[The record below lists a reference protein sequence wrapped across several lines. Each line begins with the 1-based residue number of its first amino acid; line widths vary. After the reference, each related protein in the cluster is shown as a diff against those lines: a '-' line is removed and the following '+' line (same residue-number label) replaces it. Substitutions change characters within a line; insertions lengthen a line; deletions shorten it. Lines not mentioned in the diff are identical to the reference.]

1 MSGIVG
7 NNTGRGS
14 GIIKA
19 AVVGADAITGDEIA
33 DDAVDSEHYTDGS
46 IDNAHI
52 ADNAIDSEHYADGS
66 IDNAHIADDA
76 IDSEHYAAGSID
88 EAHIADNAVTLAKMA
103 GGTDGQ
109 IITFDADG
117 DPVAVGPG
125 SDGEVLTSTGSG
137 SPPAFEAAG
146 GADATYV
153 QFPATQVA
161 SADANR
167 LDDYEEGTWTPALK
181 HSSGS
186 GTPDTTYNGQ
196 TGHYVKVGQTC
207 WIFLQIK
214 INSLGTGH
222 TSAFQG
228 APFTSFNIPTGS
240 NSGGHSYYNSA
251 LAVSPIALGCDIA
264 SNDTGFTVRG
274 RTAAAVAISSQ
285 AIFGDSARFDCTF
298 VYRTAA

>member
-207 WIFLQIK
+207 WVYMQLK
-214 INSLGTGH
+214 IDSLGTGN
-222 TSAFQG
+222 TSGFIG
-228 APFTSFNIPTGS
+228 FPFTSFNIPTGS
-240 NSGGHSYYNSA
+240 NAGGRAYYYSG
-251 LAVSPIALGCDIA
+251 LAVSVISAGAEIE
-264 SNDTGFTVRG
+264 SNGTNGVVRG
-274 RTAAAVAISSQ
+274 QTTAGTTIATLAV
-285 AIFGDSARFDCTF
+285 FGDSARFDCTF

>member
-167 LDDYEEGTWTPALK
+167 LDDYEEGTFTPVLFQA
-181 HSSGS
+181 
-186 GTPDTTYNGQ
+186 TTTTYTAQAGK
-196 TGHYVKVGQTC
+196 Y
-207 WIFLQIK
+207 IK
-214 INSLGTGH
+214 IGTLCWVQMHIVINDVGDGE
-222 TSAFQG
+222 TASWDG
-228 APFTSFNIPTGS
+228 LPFVTGTIS
-240 NSGGHSYYNSA
+240 SPGFAGGGGISTYNSG
-251 LAVSPIALGCDIA
+251 LAVSPVSLHMDADA
-264 SNDTGFTVRG
+264 SGSRTNVTVRG
-274 RTAAAVAISSQ
+274 RTGTANTAAEQAV
-285 AIFGDSARFDCTF
+285 FGNSARLDGTLC
-298 VYRTAA
+298 YRTSA